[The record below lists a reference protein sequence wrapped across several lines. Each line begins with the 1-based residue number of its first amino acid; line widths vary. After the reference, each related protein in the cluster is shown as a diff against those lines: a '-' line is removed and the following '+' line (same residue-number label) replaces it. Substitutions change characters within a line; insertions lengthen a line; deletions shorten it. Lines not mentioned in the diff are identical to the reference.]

1 MKQEIDSCGFDSYFS
16 GKLISRNCMFVHQRI
31 KKTGAL
37 LMAATLSAVAQP
49 SPQQP
54 KMTANPFLSTYETPH
69 QTAPFDK
76 VKNTDY
82 MPALTEGL
90 AQGRKEIA
98 AIVTNPA
105 KPTFDNT
112 IVALELSGDL
122 LNKVTSVLF
131 NLNSAE
137 TTPELQKIVKEA
149 SPLLSEYG
157 NDITLNEKLFARI
170 KSVYDQR
177 ASLKLDTERSMLL
190 EKAYKRFARNGAN
203 LDAKGKERL
212 RAIDKELS
220 QLSLQFGEN
229 VLNETNEYLM
239 PVTDEKDLAGLPDY
253 VREAAKATAKQ
264 KGKDGYVFTLQAP
277 SYGPF
282 MQYADNRALRQKLYM
297 AYNGRGFHGDKND
310 NSAIIGKIVNL
321 RFERANLLGYKT
333 HADFVLEESMA
344 GSRDKVQSFLDEL
357 VTYARPAAE
366 RQLAELTTYAKA
378 HGFAD
383 DKLQAWDNNYY
394 AEKLKKEKY
403 DLDDEML
410 KPYFKL
416 DNVLNGA
423 FTVANKLYGITF
435 KERTDIP
442 VYNPEVKTFDVFDK
456 DGKFLAV
463 FYGDYFPR
471 AGKRSGAWMNDIQG
485 QKVENGTNIRPHIV
499 NVCNFTRPTET
510 KPSLLTFYEVTTLFH
525 EFGHGLHGMLAN
537 GTFESLSGTSVPR
550 DFVELPS
557 QVMENWCYDPDA
569 LKLFAKHYQTGEVIP
584 NELIEKIRASQ
595 NFMAG
600 MANLRQLRLGLTDM
614 YYHGQKPTGESISE
628 IENRVDSVANL
639 FPRVKGVAVSPAFSH
654 IFAGGYSAGYYSY
667 KWSEVLDADAFEF
680 FKEKGGLDNK
690 TAADSFRKNVLEK
703 GGTEKPMELY
713 KKFRGREPSPKAML
727 RRSGLIL

>member
-1 MKQEIDSCGFDSYFS
+1 M
-16 GKLISRNCMFVHQRI
+16 LVHQRI
-31 KKTGAL
+31 KQTGVL
-37 LMAATLSAVAQP
+37 LVAAATATLAQP
-49 SPQQP
+49 SPTQP
-54 KMTANPFLSTYETPH
+54 KMTQNPFMSSYTTPH

-76 VKNTDY
+76 IKNADY
-82 MPALTEGL
+82 LPALKDGL
-90 AQGRKEIA
+90 AQGRKDVD
-98 AIVTNPA
+98 AIVASTA
-105 KPTFDNT
+105 TPTFDNT
-112 IVALELSGDL
+112 IVALERSGDL

-131 NLNSAE
+131 NLNNAE
-137 TTPELQKIVKEA
+137 TTPELQKIVKEV
-149 SPLLSEYG
+149 SPMLSEYG
-157 NDITLNEKLFARI
+157 NDITLNAKLFARI
-170 KSVYDQR
+170 KAVYEQR
-177 ASLKLDTERSMLL
+177 ASLKLDAESSMLL

-203 LDAKGKERL
+203 LDEKGKERL

-229 VLNETNEYLM
+229 VLNETNEYAM
-239 PVTDEKDLAGLPDY
+239 VVTDEKDLAGLPDFA
-253 VREAAKATAKQ
+253 RDAAKETAKQ
-264 KGKDGYVFTLQAP
+264 KGKEGWVFTLQAP

-282 MQYADNRALRQKLYM
+282 MQYADNRELRKKLFM

-310 NSAIIGKIVNL
+310 NSGNINKIVNL
-321 RFERANLLGYKT
+321 RYERANLLGYKT

-344 GSRDKVQSFLDEL
+344 GSRNKVQSFLDEL

-366 RQLAELTTYAKA
+366 RQLLELTTYAKA

-383 DKLQAWDNNYY
+383 DKIQTWDNSYY

-403 DLDDEML
+403 DLDDETL

-416 DNVLNGA
+416 ENVLDGA

-442 VYNPEVKTFDVFDK
+442 VYNSEVKTFDVFDK

-471 AGKRSGAWMNDIQG
+471 TGKRSGAWMNDIQG
-485 QKVENGTNIRPHIV
+485 QKVENGENIRPHII
-499 NVCNFTRPTET
+499 NVCNFTRPTDT

-537 GTFESLSGTSVPR
+537 GKYESLSGTSVPR

-557 QVMENWCYDPDA
+557 QVMENWCYDPEA
-569 LKLFAKHYQTGEVIP
+569 LKLFARHYQTGEVIP

-600 MANLRQLRLGLTDM
+600 MANLRQLRLGLIDM
-614 YYHGQKPTGESISE
+614 FYHGQKPSGETISQVE
-628 IENRVDSVANL
+628 SRVDSVANL
-639 FPRVKGVAVSPAFSH
+639 FPHVDGIAVSPAFSH

-690 TAADSFRKNVLEK
+690 AAADSFRKNVLEK
-703 GGTEKPMELY
+703 GGSEKPMELY

>member
-1 MKQEIDSCGFDSYFS
+1 MLVPQ
-16 GKLISRNCMFVHQRI
+16 I
-31 KKTGAL
+31 KKTGVL
-37 LMAATLSAVAQP
+37 LAITATTVLAQP

-54 KMTANPFLSTYETPH
+54 KMTQNPFLTSYTTPH

-76 VKNTDY
+76 IKNADY
-82 MPALTEGL
+82 LPALKDGL
-90 AQGRKEIA
+90 AQGRKDVD
-98 AIVTNPA
+98 AIVTNTA
-105 KPTFDNT
+105 APTFENT
-112 IVALELSGDL
+112 IVALERAGDL
-122 LNKVTSVLF
+122 LGKVTSVLF

-137 TTPELQKIVKEA
+137 TSPELQKIVKEA

-157 NDITLNEKLFARI
+157 NDITLNAKLFARI
-170 KSVYDQR
+170 KTVYEQR
-177 ASLKLDTERSMLL
+177 AKLKLDPESAMLL
-190 EKAYKRFARNGAN
+190 EKTYKRFSRNGAN
-203 LDAKGKERL
+203 LDDKGKERL
-212 RAIDKELS
+212 RVIDKELS

-239 PVTDEKDLAGLPDY
+239 VVADEKDLAGLPDFA
-253 VREAAKATAKQ
+253 RDAAKATAKQ
-264 KGKDGYVFTLQAP
+264 KGKEGWVFTLQAP

-282 MQYADNRALRQKLYM
+282 MQYADNRELRKKLYL
-297 AYNGRGFHGDKND
+297 AYNGRSFHGDKND
-310 NSAIIGKIVNL
+310 NSAIINKIVNL
-321 RFERANLLGYKT
+321 RFERANLLNYKT

-344 GSRDKVQSFLDEL
+344 GSRDKVQSFLEEL
-357 VTYARPAAE
+357 VSYARPAAE
-366 RQLAELTTYAKA
+366 RQLVELTTYAKA
-378 HGFAD
+378 HGFQD
-383 DKLQAWDNNYY
+383 DKLQAWDSGYY
-394 AEKLKKEKY
+394 SEKLKKEKY

-416 DNVLNGA
+416 ENVLNGV
-423 FTVANKLYGITF
+423 FTIANKLYGVTF

-485 QKVENGTNIRPHIV
+485 QKIENGTNIRPHII
-499 NVCNFTRPTET
+499 NVCNFTRPTDT

-537 GTFESLSGTSVPR
+537 GKYESLSGTSVPR

-557 QVMENWCYDPDA
+557 QVMENWCYDPEA

-600 MANLRQLRLGLTDM
+600 MANLRQLRLGLVDM
-614 YYHGQKPTGESISE
+614 YYHGQKPTGETISQVE
-628 IENRVDSVANL
+628 GRVDSVANL
-639 FPRVKGVAVSPAFSH
+639 FPHVDGVAISPAFSH

-680 FKEKGGLDNK
+680 FKEKGGLENK
-690 TAADSFRKNVLEK
+690 AAADSFRRNVLEK
-703 GGTEKPMELY
+703 GGSEKPMELY

>member
-1 MKQEIDSCGFDSYFS
+1 
-16 GKLISRNCMFVHQRI
+16 MFKRQQI
-31 KKTGAL
+31 KKTGIL
-37 LMAATLSAVAQP
+37 LTVAATTALAQP
-49 SPQQP
+49 MPNRPEMSQ
-54 KMTANPFLSTYETPH
+54 NPFLSPYSTPH

-76 VKNTDY
+76 IKIADY
-82 MPALTEGL
+82 LPALTEGL
-90 AQGRKEIA
+90 AAGRKEVA
-98 AIVTNPA
+98 AIANNSAAPDFT
-105 KPTFDNT
+105 NT
-112 IVALELSGDL
+112 IVALDQSGQL
-122 LNKVTSVLF
+122 LDKVTSVMF

-137 TTPELQKIVKEA
+137 TTPELQKVVKEA
-149 SPLLSEYG
+149 SPMLSEFN
-157 NDITLNEKLFARI
+157 NDITLNEKLAARV
-170 KSVYDQR
+170 KAVYDKR
-177 ASLKLDTERSMLL
+177 ASLKLNPEQAMLL
-190 EKAYKRFARNGAN
+190 EKTYKRFARNGAN
-203 LDAKGKERL
+203 LDAAGKERL

-220 QLSLQFGEN
+220 QLSLQFNEN
-229 VLNETNEYLM
+229 VLNETNEFTML
-239 PVTDEKDLAGLPDY
+239 VTDEKDLAGLPDFA
-253 VREAAKATAKQ
+253 REAAKAAAKQ
-264 KGKDGYVFTLQAP
+264 KGKEGWLFTLQAP

-282 MQYADNRALRQKLYM
+282 MQYADNRELRHKLFL

-310 NSAIIGKIVNL
+310 NSAIIKKTVDL
-321 RFERANLLGYKT
+321 RYERANLLGYKT

-344 GSRDKVQSFLDEL
+344 GSREKVQSFLNEL

-378 HGFAD
+378 HGFTE
-383 DKLQAWDNNYY
+383 DKLQSWDNSYY

-403 DLDDEML
+403 DLDDETL

-416 DNVLNGA
+416 ENILNGA
-423 FTVANKLYGITF
+423 FMVANKLYGITF
-435 KERTDIP
+435 KERKDIP

-471 AGKRSGAWMNDIQG
+471 SGKRSGAWMNDVQG
-485 QKVENGTNIRPHIV
+485 QKIENGENVRPHII
-499 NVCNFTRPTET
+499 NVCNFTRPTDT

-537 GTFESLSGTSVPR
+537 GTYESLSGTHVPR

-557 QVMENWCYDPDA
+557 QVMENWCYDPEA

-595 NFMAG
+595 NFLAG
-600 MANLRQLRLGLTDM
+600 LANLRQLRFGLIDM
-614 YYHGQKPTGESISE
+614 YYHGQKPTGETITQ
-628 IENRVDSVANL
+628 IENKVDSVANL
-639 FPRVKGVAVSPAFSH
+639 FPRVDGTAFSPAFSH

-680 FKEKGGLDNK
+680 FKEKGGLENK
-690 TAADSFRKNVLEK
+690 AAADSFRKNVLEK

>member
-1 MKQEIDSCGFDSYFS
+1 M
-16 GKLISRNCMFVHQRI
+16 HQ
-31 KKTGAL
+31 
-37 LMAATLSAVAQP
+37 
-49 SPQQP
+49 
-54 KMTANPFLSTYETPH
+54 NPFLQPYTTPH

-76 VKNTDY
+76 ITNDDY
-82 MPALTEGL
+82 MPALKEGL
-90 AQGRKEIA
+90 KQARKEVDLI
-98 AIVTNPA
+98 TNNKA
-105 KPTFDNT
+105 EPTFDNT
-112 IVALELSGDL
+112 ILALERSGDL
-122 LNKVTSVLF
+122 LGKVSSVLF

-137 TTPELQKIVKEA
+137 TTPDLQKIVKEA
-149 SPLLSEYG
+149 SPMLTEYG
-157 NDITLNEKLFARI
+157 NDVTLNQKLFARI
-170 KSVYDQR
+170 KSVYDKR
-177 ASLKLDTERSMLL
+177 ASLKLDTESSMLL

-203 LDAKGKERL
+203 LDDKGKDRL
-212 RAIDKELS
+212 RTIDKELS

-229 VLNETNEYLM
+229 VLNETNEFSM
-239 PVTDEKDLAGLPDY
+239 VITDPNELAGLPDY
-253 VREAAKATAKQ
+253 ALEAAKATAKQ
-264 KGKDGYVFTLQAP
+264 QGKEGFVFTLQAP

-282 MQYADNRALRQKLYM
+282 MQHVDKRELRKTMYM
-297 AYNGRGFHGDKND
+297 AFNGRGFHGDKND
-310 NSAIIGKIVNL
+310 NQAIIKKIVDL
-321 RFERANLLGYKT
+321 RYERANLLGYQT

-344 GSRDKVQSFLDEL
+344 GSRAKVQSFLDEL
-357 VTYARPAAE
+357 VGYARPAAE
-366 RQLAELTTYAKA
+366 KQLAELTTYAKA
-378 HGFAD
+378 HGFTD
-383 DKLQAWDNNYY
+383 DKLQAWDNSYY

-403 DLDDEML
+403 DLDDETL

-416 DNVLNGA
+416 DNVLDGA

-435 KERTDIP
+435 KERKDIP
-442 VYNPEVKTFDVFDK
+442 VYNPEVRTFDVFDK
-456 DGKFLAV
+456 DGKFVSV

-485 QKVENGTNIRPHIV
+485 QKIENNQNIRPQIV
-499 NVCNFTRPTET
+499 NVCNFTKPVVVSTVES
-510 KPSLLTFYEVTTLFH
+510 KPSLLTFSEVTTLFH

-537 GTFESLSGTSVPR
+537 GQYESLSGTNVPR

-557 QVMENWCYDPDA
+557 QVMENWCYDPEA

-595 NFMAG
+595 NFLAG
-600 MANLRQLRLGLTDM
+600 LANMRQLRFGLVDM
-614 YYHGQKPTGESISE
+614 YYHGQKPTGESITE

-639 FPRVKGVAVSPAFSH
+639 FPRVDGVAFSPAFAH

-690 TAADSFRKNVLEK
+690 AAADSFRKNVLEK
-703 GGTEKPMELY
+703 GGSERPMELY

>member
-1 MKQEIDSCGFDSYFS
+1 MSQ
-16 GKLISRNCMFVHQRI
+16 
-31 KKTGAL
+31 
-37 LMAATLSAVAQP
+37 
-49 SPQQP
+49 
-54 KMTANPFLSTYETPH
+54 NPFLQPYTTPH

-76 VKNTDY
+76 IKNPDY
-82 MPALTEGL
+82 LPALQEGL
-90 AQGRKEIA
+90 TQARREVA
-98 AIVTNPA
+98 AIVDNPA
-105 KPTFDNT
+105 KPTFENT
-112 IVALELSGDL
+112 VVALEKTGDL
-122 LNKVTSVLF
+122 LGKVTSVLF

-149 SPLLSEYG
+149 SPLLTEYG
-157 NDITLNEKLFARI
+157 NDVTLNAKLFARV
-170 KSVYDQR
+170 KAVYDSR
-177 ASLKLDTERSMLL
+177 ASLKLDPERSMLL

-203 LDAKGKERL
+203 LDEKGKERL
-212 RAIDKELS
+212 RAIDKQLS

-229 VLNETNEYLM
+229 VLNETNEYSML
-239 PVTDEKDLAGLPDY
+239 VTNVKELAGLPDY
-253 VREAAKATAKQ
+253 VLELAKTTAKQ
-264 KGKDGYVFTLQAP
+264 KGKDGYMFTLQAP

-282 MQYADNRALRQKLYM
+282 MQYADNRDLRKKLFL
-297 AYNGRGFHGDKND
+297 AFNGRGFHNDKND
-310 NSAIIGKIVNL
+310 NQAIIKEMVAL
-321 RFERANLLGYKT
+321 RYERANLLGYKT

-344 GSRDKVQSFLDEL
+344 GSRGKVQSFLDEL
-357 VTYARPAAE
+357 VGYARPAAE
-366 RQLAELTTYAKA
+366 KQLAELTTYAKA
-378 HGFAD
+378 NGFTD
-383 DKLQAWDNNYY
+383 DKLQAWDNSYY

-403 DLDDEML
+403 DLDDETL

-423 FTVANKLYGITF
+423 FMVANKLYGITF
-435 KERTDIP
+435 KERKDIP
-442 VYNPEVKTFDVFDK
+442 VYNPEVRTFDVFDK
-456 DGKFLAV
+456 DGKFVAV

-471 AGKRSGAWMNDIQG
+471 PGKRSGAWMNDIQG
-485 QKVENGTNIRPHIV
+485 QKIENGQNIRPHIV
-499 NVCNFTRPTET
+499 NVCNFTRPTES

-595 NFMAG
+595 NFLAG
-600 MANLRQLRLGLTDM
+600 LANMRQLRFGLVDM
-614 YYHGQKPTGESISE
+614 YYHGQKPTGESVAE
-628 IENRVDSVANL
+628 IESRVDSVTNL
-639 FPRVKGVAVSPAFSH
+639 FPRVEGVAFSPAFSH

-690 TAADSFRKNVLEK
+690 AAADSFRKNVLEK
-703 GGTEKPMELY
+703 GGTERPMELY

>member
-1 MKQEIDSCGFDSYFS
+1 
-16 GKLISRNCMFVHQRI
+16 MFIHQRI
-31 KKTGAL
+31 KQTGTL
-37 LMAATLSAVAQP
+37 LAVATTTAFAQPMLKP
-49 SPQQP
+49 SP
-54 KMTANPFLSTYETPH
+54 MTQNPFLQPYTTPH

-76 VKNTDY
+76 IKNNDY
-82 MPALTEGL
+82 LPALKEGL
-90 AQGRKEIA
+90 AQGRKDVA
-98 AIVTNPA
+98 AIVANPA

-112 IVALELSGDL
+112 ILALERAGEL
-122 LNKVTSVLF
+122 LGKVTSVMF

-137 TTPELQKIVKEA
+137 TTPELQGIVKEA
-149 SPLLSEYG
+149 SPMLSEYS
-157 NDITLNEKLFARI
+157 NDITLNDKLFARV
-170 KSVYDQR
+170 KAVYDQR
-177 ASLKLDTERSMLL
+177 ASLKLDPESAMLL
-190 EKAYKRFARNGAN
+190 DKSYKRFARNGAH
-203 LDAKGKERL
+203 LDAPGKERL

-229 VLNETNEYLM
+229 VLHETNEYTL
-239 PVTDEKDLAGLPDY
+239 VLTDEKDLAGLPDFA
-253 VREAAKATAKQ
+253 REAAKATAKQ
-264 KGKDGYVFTLQAP
+264 KGKDGESTAPADRPGYVFTLQAP

-282 MQYADNRALRQKLYM
+282 MQYAENRELRKKLYM
-297 AYNGRGFHGDKND
+297 AFNGRSFHGDKND
-310 NSAIIGKIVNL
+310 NSAIIQKIVNL
-321 RFERANLLGYKT
+321 RYERATLLGYKT

-344 GSRDKVQSFLDEL
+344 GSRGKVQSFLDEL

-366 RQLAELTTYAKA
+366 RQLNELTTYAKA
-378 HGFAD
+378 HGFTE
-383 DKLQAWDNNYY
+383 DKLQAWDNSYY

-403 DLDDEML
+403 DLDDETL

-416 DNVLNGA
+416 ENVLNGA

-471 AGKRSGAWMNDIQG
+471 EGKRSGAWMNDVQG
-485 QKVENGTNIRPHIV
+485 QKVENGENVRPHIV
-499 NVCNFTRPTET
+499 NVCNFTRPVVVSTTDT

-537 GTFESLSGTSVPR
+537 GKYESLSGTSVPR

-595 NFMAG
+595 NFLAG
-600 MANLRQLRLGLTDM
+600 LANLRQLRLGLVDM
-614 YYHGQKPTGESISE
+614 YYHGQKPTGESITQVE
-628 IENRVDSVANL
+628 GKIDSVANL
-639 FPRVKGVAVSPAFSH
+639 FPRVEGVAFSPAFSH

-680 FKEKGGLDNK
+680 FKEKGGIDNK

-703 GGTEKPMELY
+703 GGSEKPMELY

>member
-1 MKQEIDSCGFDSYFS
+1 MNQ
-16 GKLISRNCMFVHQRI
+16 
-31 KKTGAL
+31 
-37 LMAATLSAVAQP
+37 
-49 SPQQP
+49 
-54 KMTANPFLSTYETPH
+54 NPFLAPYTTPH

-76 VKNTDY
+76 IKNDDY
-82 MPALTEGL
+82 LPAIKDGL
-90 AQGRKEIA
+90 EQGRKEVE
-98 AIVTNPA
+98 AIVKNAA
-105 KPTFDNT
+105 KPTFENT
-112 IVALELSGDL
+112 IVALEQSGEQL
-122 LNKVTSVLF
+122 GKVTSVLF

-137 TTPELQKIVKEA
+137 TSPEIQAIVKEV
-149 SPLLSEYG
+149 SPMLSEYG

-170 KSVYDQR
+170 KTVYDQR
-177 ASLKLDTERSMLL
+177 EKLKLDPESAMLL
-190 EKAYKRFARNGAN
+190 EKAYKRFSRNGAN
-203 LDAKGKERL
+203 LDEKGKERL

-229 VLNETNEYLM
+229 VLNETNEYTML
-239 PVTDEKDLAGLPDY
+239 VTDEKDLAGLPDY
-253 VREAAKATAKQ
+253 VVEAAKATAKQ
-264 KGKDGYVFTLQAP
+264 KGKEGYVFSLQAP

-282 MQYADNRALRQKLYM
+282 MQYADNRELRKQLYM
-297 AYNGRGFHGDKND
+297 AFNGRGFHGDKND
-310 NSAIIGKIVNL
+310 NSAIIDKIVKL
-321 RFERANLLGYKT
+321 RYERANLLGYPT

-344 GSRDKVQSFLDEL
+344 GSRSKVQSFLDEL
-357 VTYARPAAE
+357 VGYARPAAE
-366 RQLAELTTYAKA
+366 KQLGELTTYAKA
-378 HGFAD
+378 NGFTD
-383 DKLQAWDNNYY
+383 DKLQAWDNSYY

-403 DLDDEML
+403 DLDDETL

-416 DNVLNGA
+416 ENVLNGA

-435 KERTDIP
+435 KERKDIP
-442 VYNPEVKTFDVFDK
+442 VYNAEVKTFDVFDK

-471 AGKRSGAWMNDIQG
+471 AGKRSGAWMNDLQG
-485 QKVENGTNIRPHIV
+485 QKVEKGQNVRPHII
-499 NVCNFTRPTET
+499 NVCNFTRPTDT

-537 GTFESLSGTSVPR
+537 GNYESLSGTSVPR

-557 QVMENWCYDPDA
+557 QVMENWCYDPEA

-595 NFMAG
+595 NFLAG
-600 MANLRQLRLGLTDM
+600 LANLRQLRFGMVDM
-614 YYHGQKPTGESISE
+614 YYHGQKPTGESISDV
-628 IENRVDSVANL
+628 ENKVDSLTNL
-639 FPRVKGVAVSPAFSH
+639 FPRVEGVAFSPAFSH

-680 FKEKGGLDNK
+680 FKENGGLTNK

-703 GGTEKPMELY
+703 GGSERPMELY

>member
-1 MKQEIDSCGFDSYFS
+1 MLHHRQLLQTSALIGFT
-16 GKLISRNCMFVHQRI
+16 VVA
-31 KKTGAL
+31 AL
-37 LMAATLSAVAQP
+37 AQP
-49 SPQQP
+49 APSVPP
-54 KMTANPFLSTYETPH
+54 KTSMSQNPFLQPYTTPH

-76 VKNTDY
+76 IKNPDY
-82 MPALTEGL
+82 LPALQEGL
-90 AQGRKEIA
+90 TQARREVA
-98 AIVTNPA
+98 AIVDNPA
-105 KPTFDNT
+105 KPTFENT
-112 IVALELSGDL
+112 VVALEKTGDL
-122 LNKVTSVLF
+122 LGKVTSVLF

-149 SPLLSEYG
+149 SPLLTEYG
-157 NDITLNEKLFARI
+157 NDVTLNAKLFARV
-170 KSVYDQR
+170 KAVYDSR
-177 ASLKLDTERSMLL
+177 ASLKLDPERSMLL

-203 LDAKGKERL
+203 LDEKGKERL
-212 RAIDKELS
+212 RAIDKQLS

-229 VLNETNEYLM
+229 VLNETNEYSML
-239 PVTDEKDLAGLPDY
+239 VTNVKELAGLPDY
-253 VREAAKATAKQ
+253 VLELAKTTAKQ
-264 KGKDGYVFTLQAP
+264 KGKDGYMFTLQAP

-282 MQYADNRALRQKLYM
+282 MQYADNRDLRKKLFL
-297 AYNGRGFHGDKND
+297 AFNGRGFHNDKND
-310 NSAIIGKIVNL
+310 NQAIIKEMVAL
-321 RFERANLLGYKT
+321 RYERANLLGYKT

-344 GSRDKVQSFLDEL
+344 GSRGKVQSFLDEL
-357 VTYARPAAE
+357 VGYARPAAE
-366 RQLAELTTYAKA
+366 KQLAELTTYAKA
-378 HGFAD
+378 NGFTD
-383 DKLQAWDNNYY
+383 DKLQAWDNSYY

-403 DLDDEML
+403 DLDDETL

-423 FTVANKLYGITF
+423 FMVANKLYGITF
-435 KERTDIP
+435 KERKDIP
-442 VYNPEVKTFDVFDK
+442 VYNPEVRTFDVFDK
-456 DGKFLAV
+456 DGKFVAV

-471 AGKRSGAWMNDIQG
+471 PGKRSGAWMNDIQG
-485 QKVENGTNIRPHIV
+485 QKIENGQNIRPHIV
-499 NVCNFTRPTET
+499 NVCNFTRPTES

-569 LKLFAKHYQTGEVIP
+569 LKLFAKHYQTREVIP

-595 NFMAG
+595 NFLAG
-600 MANLRQLRLGLTDM
+600 LANMRQLRFGLVDM
-614 YYHGQKPTGESISE
+614 YYHGQKPTGESVAE
-628 IENRVDSVANL
+628 IESRVDSVTNL
-639 FPRVKGVAVSPAFSH
+639 FPRVDGVAFSPAFSH

-690 TAADSFRKNVLEK
+690 AAADSFRKNVLEK
-703 GGTEKPMELY
+703 GGTERPMELY

>member
-1 MKQEIDSCGFDSYFS
+1 M
-16 GKLISRNCMFVHQRI
+16 HQ
-31 KKTGAL
+31 
-37 LMAATLSAVAQP
+37 
-49 SPQQP
+49 
-54 KMTANPFLSTYETPH
+54 NPFLQPYTTPH

-76 VKNTDY
+76 ITNDDY
-82 MPALTEGL
+82 MPALKEGIKQ
-90 AQGRKEIA
+90 ARKEVA
-98 AIVTNPA
+98 AITST
-105 KPTFDNT
+105 KEEPTFDNT
-112 IVALELSGDL
+112 IVALERTGDL
-122 LNKVTSVLF
+122 LGKVTSVLF

-137 TTPELQKIVKEA
+137 TTPDLQKIVKEA
-149 SPLLSEYG
+149 SPMLTEYG
-157 NDITLNEKLFARI
+157 NDVTLNQKLYARI
-170 KSVYDQR
+170 KSVYDKR
-177 ASLKLDTERSMLL
+177 ASLKLDPESDMLL

-203 LDAKGKERL
+203 LDEKGKERL

-229 VLNETNEYLM
+229 VLNETNEFSML
-239 PVTDEKDLAGLPDY
+239 VTDPKELAGLPDY
-253 VREAAKATAKQ
+253 VLEAAKATAQKQ
-264 KGKDGYVFTLQAP
+264 GKEGYVFTLQAP

-282 MQYADNRALRQKLYM
+282 MQYADNRELRKKLYM
-297 AYNGRGFHGDKND
+297 AFNGRGFHGDKND
-310 NSAIIGKIVNL
+310 NSAIIKKIVDL
-321 RFERANLLGYKT
+321 RYERANLLGYPT

-344 GSRDKVQSFLDEL
+344 GSRAKVQSFLDEL
-357 VTYARPAAE
+357 VGYARPAAE
-366 RQLAELTTYAKA
+366 KQLTELTTYAKA
-378 HGFAD
+378 NGFTE
-383 DKLQAWDNNYY
+383 DKLQAWDNSYY

-403 DLDDEML
+403 DLDDETL

-416 DNVLNGA
+416 DNVLDGA
-423 FTVANKLYGITF
+423 FMVANKLYGITF
-435 KERTDIP
+435 KERKDIP
-442 VYNPEVKTFDVFDK
+442 VYNPEVRTFDVFDK
-456 DGKFLAV
+456 DGKFVSV

-485 QKVENGTNIRPHIV
+485 QKIENNQNIRPQII
-499 NVCNFTRPTET
+499 NVCNFTRPTDT

-537 GTFESLSGTSVPR
+537 GKYESLSGTSVPR

-557 QVMENWCYDPDA
+557 QVMENWCYDPEA

-595 NFMAG
+595 NFLAG
-600 MANLRQLRLGLTDM
+600 LANMRQLRFGLVDM
-614 YYHGQKPTGESISE
+614 YYHGQKPTGESITE
-628 IENRVDSVANL
+628 VENRVDSVANL
-639 FPRVKGVAVSPAFSH
+639 FPRVDGVAFSPAFSH

-690 TAADSFRKNVLEK
+690 AAADSFRKNVLEK
-703 GGTEKPMELY
+703 GGSERPMELY

>member
-1 MKQEIDSCGFDSYFS
+1 MLTQ
-16 GKLISRNCMFVHQRI
+16 QRI
-31 KKTGAL
+31 KNTGL
-37 LMAATLSAVAQP
+37 WLTLVASTTFAQP
-49 SPQQP
+49 LPP
-54 KMTANPFLSTYETPH
+54 TVKMSANPFLAPYTTPH

-76 VKNTDY
+76 ITNADY
-82 MPALTEGL
+82 LPALKEGMS
-90 AQGRKEIA
+90 QGRTEVA
-98 AIVTNPA
+98 AIVANPA

-112 IVALELSGDL
+112 IVALEHSGEL
-122 LNKVTSVLF
+122 LGKVTSVLF

-137 TTPELQKIVKEA
+137 TTPELQEIVKQA
-149 SPLLSEYG
+149 SPMLSEYG
-157 NDITLNEKLFARI
+157 NDITLNEKLFARV
-170 KSVYDQR
+170 KAVYDGR
-177 ASLKLDTERSMLL
+177 AGLKLDPESAMLL
-190 EKAYKRFARNGAN
+190 DKTYKRFARNGAN
-203 LDAKGKERL
+203 LDEKSKERL

-220 QLSLQFGEN
+220 QLSLQFNEN
-229 VLNETNEYLM
+229 VLNETNEFM
-239 PVTDEKDLAGLPDY
+239 MAVTDEKDLAGLPDF
-253 VREAAKATAKQ
+253 VREAAKETAKK
-264 KGKDGYVFTLQAP
+264 KGKDGWVFTLQAP

-282 MQYADNRALRQKLYM
+282 MQYADNRELRKKMFM
-297 AYNGRGFHGDKND
+297 AFNGRGFHGDKND
-310 NSAIIGKIVNL
+310 NSSIIQKTIDL
-321 RFERANLLGYKT
+321 RYERANLLGYKT

-344 GSRDKVQSFLDEL
+344 GSKDKVQSFLNEL

-378 HGFAD
+378 HGFTE
-383 DKLQAWDNNYY
+383 DKLQVWDNSYY

-403 DLDDEML
+403 DLDDETL

-416 DNVLNGA
+416 ENVLNGA
-423 FTVANKLYGITF
+423 FTVANKLYGVTF
-435 KERTDIP
+435 KERKDIP
-442 VYNPEVKTFDVFDK
+442 VYNSEVKTFDVFDK

-471 AGKRSGAWMNDIQG
+471 PGKRSGAWMNDVQG
-485 QKVENGTNIRPHIV
+485 QKIEDGQNIRPHII
-499 NVCNFTRPTET
+499 NVCNFTRPTDT

-537 GTFESLSGTSVPR
+537 GHYESLSGTSVPR

-557 QVMENWCYDPDA
+557 QVMENWCYDPEA

-595 NFMAG
+595 NFLAG
-600 MANLRQLRLGLTDM
+600 LANLRQLRFGLVDM
-614 YYHGQKPTGESISE
+614 YYHNQKPTGESITQVESR
-628 IENRVDSVANL
+628 IDSLVNL
-639 FPRVKGVAVSPAFSH
+639 FPRVDGVAFSPSFAH

-680 FKEKGGLDNK
+680 FKENGGLDNK

-703 GGTEKPMELY
+703 GGSEKPMELY

>member
-1 MKQEIDSCGFDSYFS
+1 M
-16 GKLISRNCMFVHQRI
+16 HQ
-31 KKTGAL
+31 
-37 LMAATLSAVAQP
+37 
-49 SPQQP
+49 
-54 KMTANPFLSTYETPH
+54 NPFLQPYTTPH

-76 VKNTDY
+76 VTNDDY
-82 MPALTEGL
+82 MPALKEGIKQ
-90 AQGRKEIA
+90 ARKEVA
-98 AIVTNPA
+98 AITSS
-105 KPTFDNT
+105 KEEPTFDNT
-112 IVALELSGDL
+112 IVALERTGDL
-122 LNKVTSVLF
+122 LGKVTSVLF

-137 TTPELQKIVKEA
+137 TTPDLQKIVKEA
-149 SPLLSEYG
+149 SPMLTEYG
-157 NDITLNEKLFARI
+157 NDVTLNQKLYARI
-170 KSVYDQR
+170 KSVYDKR
-177 ASLKLDTERSMLL
+177 ASLKLDPESGMLL

-203 LDAKGKERL
+203 LDEKGKERL

-229 VLNETNEYLM
+229 VLNETNEFPML
-239 PVTDEKDLAGLPDY
+239 VTDPKELAGLPDY
-253 VREAAKATAKQ
+253 VLEAAKSTAKKQ
-264 KGKDGYVFTLQAP
+264 GKEGESTSGYVFTLQAP

-282 MQYADNRALRQKLYM
+282 MQYADNRELRKKLYM
-297 AYNGRGFHGDKND
+297 AFNGRGFHGDKND
-310 NSAIIGKIVNL
+310 NSSIIKKIVDL
-321 RFERANLLGYKT
+321 RYERANLLGYPT

-344 GSRDKVQSFLDEL
+344 GSRAKVQSFLDEL
-357 VTYARPAAE
+357 VGYARPAAE
-366 RQLAELTTYAKA
+366 KQLTELTTYAKA
-378 HGFAD
+378 NGFTE
-383 DKLQAWDNNYY
+383 DKLQAWDNSYY

-403 DLDDEML
+403 DLDDETL

-416 DNVLNGA
+416 DNVLDGA
-423 FTVANKLYGITF
+423 FMVANKLYGITF
-435 KERTDIP
+435 KERKDIP
-442 VYNPEVKTFDVFDK
+442 VYNPEVRTFDVFDK
-456 DGKFLAV
+456 DGKFVSV

-485 QKVENGTNIRPHIV
+485 QKIENNQNIRPQII
-499 NVCNFTRPTET
+499 NVCNFTRPTDS

-537 GTFESLSGTSVPR
+537 GKYESLSGTSVPR

-557 QVMENWCYDPDA
+557 QVMENWCYDSEA

-595 NFMAG
+595 NFLAG
-600 MANLRQLRLGLTDM
+600 LANMRQLRFGLVDM
-614 YYHGQKPTGESISE
+614 YYHGQKPTGESITE
-628 IENRVDSVANL
+628 VENRVDSVANL
-639 FPRVKGVAVSPAFSH
+639 FPRVDGVAFSPAFSH

-690 TAADSFRKNVLEK
+690 AAADSFRKNVLEK
-703 GGTEKPMELY
+703 GGSERPMELY